1 LTQERLLSW
10 IFYSVALATE
20 LDHAGYSEISIIAD
34 GINNTAPSNREL
46 KDSVEWLIKN
56 GLVEGRRNN
65 YKLTSKGREIY
76 ERATRETKL
85 IPEVWNNLERRL
97 NEQLKSYAPP
107 SEG

>member
-1 LTQERLLSW
+1 MTQERLLSW

-46 KDSVEWLIKN
+46 KDSVEWLTKN
-56 GLVEGRRNN
+56 GFIEGKRND
-65 YKLTSKGREIY
+65 YKLTIKGREIY

-85 IPEVWNNLERRL
+85 MPEVWNNLERRID
-97 NEQLKSYAPP
+97 EHLKNYAPP